1 MSRTPRIYYL
11 LQVAAHRLRTA
22 ADRNALAHAGV
33 TAAQAGALFII
44 AKTPGATQRHV
55 AQALHQRESAVT
67 AMMTRLI
74 SANLV
79 RRARNPDDAR
89 AWLLHLTPD
98 GQRAH
103 DIVREQSRALNVRL
117 KAELGEAD
125 LAALA
130 RALET
135 ITDMELSED

>member
-1 MSRTPRIYYL
+1 MSRSPRLYHL

-22 ADRNALAHAGV
+22 ADRESIARAGV
-33 TAAQAGALFII
+33 TAAQAGALFVI

-55 AQALHQRESAVT
+55 ADALHQRESAVT

-74 SANLV
+74 SAGLV
-79 RRARNPDDAR
+79 RRERSPDDAR

-103 DIVREQSRALNVRL
+103 DTVRGQSRALNARL
-117 KAELGEAD
+117 KSELGED
-125 LAALA
+125 DCAALA
-130 RALET
+130 RALEA
-135 ITDMELSED
+135 ITKLELPDE